1 MVVFHSPRFE
11 SEMAQLHLAISK
23 DSKSRA
29 DAFCTEILERLSLL
43 EYSPLIGR
51 PKGQNRRE
59 FIYREYVVPYVI
71 KEEKIVLLGI
81 YKANLWKE

>member
-1 MVVFHSPRFE
+1 M
-11 SEMAQLHLAISK
+11 
-23 DSKSRA
+23 
-29 DAFCTEILERLSLL
+29 L